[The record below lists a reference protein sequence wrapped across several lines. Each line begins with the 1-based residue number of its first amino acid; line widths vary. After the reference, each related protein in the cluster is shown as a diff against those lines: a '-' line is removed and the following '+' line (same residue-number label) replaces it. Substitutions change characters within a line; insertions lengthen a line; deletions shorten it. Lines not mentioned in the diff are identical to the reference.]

1 MAIAFRAAGSN
12 PRTSIVFGGTVSLT
26 NPAGMVAG
34 DLQIMVV
41 VQDSQTY
48 SSPGPTPGASWT
60 VQSRTQSSPNPYQGA
75 PVLEVYSR
83 VCNGSEGAT
92 TSWSFSTATWP
103 TGQPNVNVYT
113 LAYSGCSTT
122 SPTEVVAVTS
132 DYTQPPVHHPT
143 ASQTHPQLT
152 SQTPNDWLISIRAWG
167 TADGDA
173 LSTSLTA
180 GTGADVERLD
190 SYYLALALGY
200 YDSNAALAAGL
211 QPQVTT
217 LASETPATG
226 TIELSMLIRPAS
238 APAQA
243 AMATATGTAF
253 APSVVATPKPWDM
266 CDPSQTPTYQWAID
280 WSNTGLTAPGTVLND
295 APYVYT
301 DLTGW
306 SPNNYALAFSTDTL
320 QGRSVPMIKVTPDG
334 VSAAGGVNA
343 TDLTPVGSIVPGNT
357 YISQCWVYSATGWS
371 DLRAAVDWYTSG
383 GVFVSSSTGVA
394 SAVPAG
400 QWTLLEQQ
408 FTAPATASRGLARAR
423 QGGSPAVTD
432 TWYAFGILLMD
443 PALTETRMV
452 PGPMDLVTWTGYQDI
467 LDAGATWTYG
477 RDQTRQIN
485 PAAVGTA
492 GFSVINVS
500 RFYSPEN
507 QASPLYGNLDAARQ
521 MSGQVLFGGAV
532 YPLVPGRV
540 DDFNVNVDRSNRTV
554 DFTFQDP
561 SAAFTTT
568 PVSTAAYNGIRTGAA
583 VNAVLDA
590 VGWTGPRDI
599 DLGSTI
605 MPWWWLSNTQAG
617 NAINDLVLSEGTPA
631 IAYVAPDG
639 TFTFRDRH
647 HRLVRQA
654 SVLPQAKF
662 AAGEVDCAAP
672 PVTGYGYTSLSPYAN
687 GWRDI
692 INSATFTV
700 SQRMPDVSPSVVWS
714 SDAVFTIPTGA
725 QVSVTAAASDPFIQ
739 AQAPQSGVDFT
750 ATGGTVT
757 ATLDKVSGQ
766 TVTISLTASLAD
778 AVVTGLQLQ
787 AVSLPVVTTVL
798 VSSSDPSSIAQHG
811 EQDYPQDAPW
821 AGAGDAQA
829 IADVVQLRYSQRRP
843 TIQLNV
849 PSTDAAHYLQVLT
862 RTISDLVTVEND
874 ELGMLADFYVERV
887 AHTLS
892 RMNPA
897 GRPPVHSVTLGC
909 EKAAA
914 SITAQPFTFDVRGAG
929 FDQGVFGAAVP
940 DSPDTVWIWDDP
952 VQGCFDQGLFAT

>member
-1 MAIAFRAAGSN
+1 VAIAFRAAGAATKVSI
-12 PRTSIVFGGTVSLT
+12 TSTPGITVA
-26 NPAGMVAG
+26 NPAGMVSG

-41 VQDSQTY
+41 EQDSRTF
-48 SSPGPTPGASWT
+48 STPGSTPGAAWVLAGRQHTTS
-60 VQSRTQSSPNPYQGA
+60 TQSSPT
-75 PVLEVYSR
+75 LEVYTR
-83 VCNGSEGAT
+83 ICNGSEGASSNWT
-92 TSWSFSTATWP
+92 FSTATWP
-103 TGQPNVNVYT
+103 TGQPYVNAFS
-113 LAYSGCSTT
+113 LAYSGCATT
-122 SPTEVVAVTS
+122 SPVELVAFLSDAAAPPHLPANSQNHPQVTS
-132 DYTQPPVHHPT
+132 
-143 ASQTHPQLT
+143 AAA
-152 SQTPNDWLISIRAWG
+152 NDWLISIRCWG
-167 TADGDA
+167 ATTGDT
-173 LSTSLTA
+173 LTTSLTA
-180 GTGADVERLD
+180 GTGTDVERVD
-190 SYYLALALGY
+190 SFFMSLACGY

-217 LASETPATG
+217 LSSENITTG
-226 TIELSMLIRPAS
+226 TIEFSMLIRPAA
-238 APAQA
+238 APVQA
-243 AMATATGTAF
+243 GMASGTGTAF
-253 APSVVATPKPWDM
+253 TPSVVAVTKPWDM

-280 WSNTGLTAPGTVLND
+280 WANTGLTAPGRVLND

-306 SPNNYALAFSTDTL
+306 TNNNYAIAFSAAVL

-334 VSAAGGVNA
+334 VNASGGVNA
-343 TDLTPVGSIVPGNT
+343 LDRTVVGSIVPGNT
-357 YISQCWVYSATGWS
+357 YIAQTWIYSPAGWA
-371 DLRAAVDWYTSG
+371 DFRPAVDWVNAG
-383 GVFVSSSTGVA
+383 GGFISSSASPAIAVA
-394 SAVPAG
+394 AG
-400 QWTLLEQQ
+400 QWTLLEQSLV
-408 FTAPATASRGLARAR
+408 APALASRAVARAR
-423 QGGSPAVTD
+423 QGSSPAVTD
-432 TWYAFGILLMD
+432 VWYAFGIVLMD
-443 PALTETRMV
+443 PTLSESRMV

-467 LDAGATWTYG
+467 LDAGATWSYG

-492 GFSVINVS
+492 GFSVINAN
-500 RFYSPEN
+500 RMYSPEN
-507 QASPLYGNLDAARQ
+507 PSSPLYGNLDAARQ

-540 DDFNVNVDRSNRTV
+540 DDFNVNVDRDNRTV

-561 SAAFTTT
+561 SAAFATT

-583 VNAVLDA
+583 ISAVLDA
-590 VGWTGPRDI
+590 VGWTGQRDI

-605 MPWWWLSNTQAG
+605 MPWWWLSNTAAG

-654 SVLPQAKF
+654 SVFSQAKF

-692 INSATFTV
+692 INSATFSV
-700 SQRMPDVSPSVVWS
+700 DQRVPDVAPSVVWS
-714 SDAVFTIPTGA
+714 TSATIAIPTGS

-739 AQAPQSGVDFT
+739 AIVPQSGVDFT

-757 ATLDKVSGQ
+757 ATLDKTSGQ

-778 AVVTGLQLQ
+778 SVVTGLQLQ
-787 AVSLPVVTTVL
+787 AVTLPVATTVL

-821 AGAGDAQA
+821 AGVGDAQA

-843 TIQLNV
+843 TIQLNI

-862 RTISDLVTVEND
+862 RTISDLITVEND
-874 ELGMLADFYVERV
+874 ELGMLADFYVEHV
-887 AHTLS
+887 AHALT

-909 EKAAA
+909 EKAAP
-914 SITAQPFTFDVRGAG
+914 SITTQPFTFDVRGAG
-929 FDQGVFGAAVP
+929 FDQGAFGAVVP
-940 DSPDTVWIWDDP
+940 DNPDTVWIWDDP